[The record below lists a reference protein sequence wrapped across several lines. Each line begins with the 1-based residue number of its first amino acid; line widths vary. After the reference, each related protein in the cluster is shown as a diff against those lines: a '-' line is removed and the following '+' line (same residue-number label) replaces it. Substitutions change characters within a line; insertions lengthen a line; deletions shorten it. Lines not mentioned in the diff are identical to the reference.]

1 MIDIGV
7 VIVGFNSRE
16 YARRCLGSLAAA
28 AWGGFSHRVVYVDNA
43 SVDGSVEM
51 VRREFPEVQAIANGR
66 NVGFSA
72 ACNQGAAAAAGSRY
86 IYLLNNDTIAFPD
99 SVRRLA
105 EFLERTPSAGVAANR
120 LLNPDLSDQ
129 WSARRFPTWINAIF
143 GRRSLVSRWFP
154 QAGALNTY
162 LYKDALAAGQPFA
175 VDWVP
180 GSCSL
185 VRRAAYEQVGG
196 VPEDMHYWSD
206 AVFCDRIRK
215 RGWEIYVVSEARLI
229 HDEGHGTGGKTAEVR
244 RWLIRDFHKGA
255 YRFYCEHYELGA
267 WNPARW
273 LAAMGLRA
281 RAQLL
286 IAADSLRE
294 RRLGA

>member
-1 MIDIGV
+1 MIDIAV
-7 VIVGFNSRE
+7 VIVGFSSRD
-16 YARRCLGSLAAA
+16 YVRRCLTSLAAA
-28 AWGGFSHRVVYVDNA
+28 EWGGFSHQIVYVDNA
-43 SVDGSVEM
+43 STDGSVEM
-51 VRREFPEVQAIANGR
+51 VRTEFPSVQVIANRR

-72 ACNQGAAAAAGSRY
+72 ACNRGAATVDSRY
-86 IYLLNNDTIAFPD
+86 VYLLNNDTVLFLD
-99 SVRRLA
+99 SVRLLA

-120 LLNPDLSDQ
+120 LLNPDLTDQ

-143 GRRSLVSRWFP
+143 GRRSLISRWFP
-154 QAGALNTY
+154 QAAALNTY
-162 LYKDALAAGQPFA
+162 LYKESLAAGQPFP

-185 VRRAAYEQVGG
+185 VRRAAYEQVRG

-215 RGWEIYVVSEARLI
+215 HGWEIYVVTEARLI
-229 HDEGHGTGGKTAEVR
+229 HEEGHGTGGKTPAVR
-244 RWLIRDFHKGA
+244 RWLIHDFHKGA
-255 YRFYCEHYELGA
+255 YLFYCEHYELGA

-273 LAAMGLRA
+273 LAAIGLRA

-294 RRLGA
+294 RRLDA